1 MRRRNQS
8 IVLKNNNMSKK
19 HETSP
24 WLVPGNPQLFGFY
37 QWTEARRRGQKDD
50 QSKPRRSVRCLVEK
64 EDYQAPLAM
73 TDIDPGYFTDLTGRP
88 IREKFSG
95 RRYVEQ
101 ARQVL
106 RARLLAGFA
115 RDDCMRIDRQF
126 AEERRR
132 FANIERKNR
141 RYVTAFEDYL
151 SKDHESSMDI
161 LTEADREAKKTNA
174 LAGTRDQ
181 LSKDFGQI
189 RLEVYQLEEMWRL
202 AKACHDFVSKISNKN
217 RGSLISE
224 EIARENEKIPVKTEE
239 TRDELMGLI
248 EAFERDIGQLES
260 PEISLTDPRELSKE
274 FNSMELRNLDAMIH
288 LESLAGPMQ
297 EMASNMA
304 RAQERV
310 EKEIG
315 LIEENLQDLKS
326 HIELSEERARKLE
339 KYADYLLHRVFRDL
353 VCSESVLQ
361 LRVFIED
368 TYESC
373 IGRNDASL
381 DSYTMMRTIEKTYE
395 YLNMTLDN
403 LPHDIVRLCEKEG
416 FAQEMRVLREAQEAA
431 KKFDL
436 MHRLLDAL
444 RRIMEPTVLKPRPK
458 SLPKSTV
465 TRKQKRSSS
474 KNLPRKSRALAFFT
488 NKCESDIHLLD
499 DLNFEEKSPENR
511 PEGGTQVI
519 DENYSDCREE
529 MS

>member
-1 MRRRNQS
+1 
-8 IVLKNNNMSKK
+8 MSKK
-19 HETSP
+19 HELSP

-37 QWTEARRRGQKDD
+37 QWTEARRRTKNHD

-73 TDIDPGYFTDLTGRP
+73 TDIDPGYFIDLTGRP

-132 FANIERKNR
+132 FANIEKKNR

-161 LTEADREAKKTNA
+161 LTEADREAKRTNA
-174 LAGTRDQ
+174 LVGVRDQ

-202 AKACHDFVSKISNKN
+202 AKACYDFVSKISSKN
-217 RGSLISE
+217 RGSLISQ
-224 EIARENEKIPVKTEE
+224 EIARENEKKPSKVRAEE
-239 TRDELMGLI
+239 VRDELMVLI
-248 EAFERDIGQLES
+248 EAFERDVDQLET
-260 PEISLTDPRELSKE
+260 PEISLIDPRALSKE

-297 EMASNMA
+297 EMASNMT

-310 EKEIG
+310 EREIG
-315 LIEENLQDLKS
+315 LIEENLQNLQS
-326 HIELSEERARKLE
+326 HIELSEQRADKLE
-339 KYADYLLHRVFRDL
+339 KYADYLLHRVFREL

-381 DSYTMMRTIEKTYE
+381 DSYMMMRTIEKTYE
-395 YLNMTLDN
+395 YLNMALDN
-403 LPHDIVRLCEKEG
+403 LPHDIVRQCEKEG
-416 FAQEMRVLREAQEAA
+416 FTQEMRTLREAQEAA

-444 RRIMEPTVLKPRPK
+444 RRIMEPTILKPRPN
-458 SLPKSTV
+458 SLPKSTII
-465 TRKQKRSSS
+465 RKKKSTSS
-474 KNLPRKSRALAFFT
+474 KVLPRKSRAPALFI
-488 NKCESDIHLLD
+488 NKCESNARHLD
-499 DLNFEEKSPENR
+499 DLNFEEISPENK
-511 PEGGTQVI
+511 PEGGAQVI